1 MTSIR
6 IEKSGERMDKLKNAE
21 DPSVVYADII
31 NLPHH
36 QSDTHPHM
44 SLYDRAA
51 QFAPFAALSGYD
63 AMVAEEARY
72 TDQQIELSDS
82 KMELLNRKLSL
93 LSTVL
98 SAGEHP
104 ELTFVYFL
112 PDRRKEGGSYTTA
125 TGVVKKVDSIRRRI
139 VFYDDNDVS
148 DGDSI
153 DLGAVLEI
161 HGELVDSLE
170 EE

>member
-1 MTSIR
+1 
-6 IEKSGERMDKLKNAE
+6 
-21 DPSVVYADII
+21 
-31 NLPHH
+31 
-36 QSDTHPHM
+36 
-44 SLYDRAA
+44 
-51 QFAPFAALSGYD
+51 
-63 AMVAEEARY
+63 MVAEEARY

-125 TGVVKKVDSIRRRI
+125 TGMVKKVDSIRRRI
-139 VFYDDNDVS
+139 VFYDANGVS

-153 DLGAVLEI
+153 GLGAVLEI

>member
-1 MTSIR
+1 
-6 IEKSGERMDKLKNAE
+6 
-21 DPSVVYADII
+21 
-31 NLPHH
+31 
-36 QSDTHPHM
+36 M

-82 KMELLNRKLSL
+82 RMELLNRKLSL

-139 VFYDDNDVS
+139 VFYDDNGVKWSPCQDHS
-148 DGDSI
+148 RKFYRERFSTQF
-153 DLGAVLEI
+153 
-161 HGELVDSLE
+161 
-170 EE
+170 